1 MNISEMNSDDSNH
14 LKDGAGEGSGFSFSF
29 FDCDVV
35 FSAQP
40 SASPAPL
47 HRAVVPAQVVPS
59 EPVDF
64 YVGGE
69 EGVDECALVSIEGLV
84 LKRTTRP
91 PSRFPEGFK
100 ADHDVVSGKYEG
112 GYKVWECSLD
122 LVQYLGRVQCSLGA
136 PQQVLELGC
145 GQGFPGIAAL
155 QRFPSCRV
163 VFSDLNAEV
172 LQETTWRNIH
182 LNAQDVSK
190 VSPRV
195 MCVAGDWSS
204 LDTCAEL
211 IDPVTGQPL
220 QFDLILSAETLYTAE
235 STRALLAAISSRLAP
250 NGCALLANKRYYF
263 GLGGGTLEL
272 EQQIQNLPRS
282 ATDPTLSMAV
292 VQSVED
298 GQSNIRD
305 IISLTVARAACTV
318 ESITT

>member
-1 MNISEMNSDDSNH
+1 MSDEEAHNLGLGVAEVAS
-14 LKDGAGEGSGFSFSF
+14 LAGSGFSFSF
-29 FDCDVV
+29 FDAAP
-35 FSAQP
+35 STLP
-40 SASPAPL
+40 SALPAPL

-59 EPVDF
+59 EPVAF

-69 EGVDECALVSIEGLV
+69 EGVTECASVSVEGLV
-84 LKRTTRP
+84 LKRTTRL
-91 PSRFPEGFK
+91 PSRFPDGFK

-122 LVQYLGRVQCSLGA
+122 LVQYLGQFPCSLGV

-155 QRFPSCRV
+155 QRFPSCKV

-182 LNAQDVSK
+182 LNASNVS
-190 VSPRV
+190 RV

-204 LDTCAEL
+204 LESCAEL
-211 IDPVTGQPL
+211 IDPVTGRPL
-220 QFDLILSAETLYTAE
+220 QFDLILSAETLYTAD

-272 EQQIQNLPRS
+272 EQQIQNLPRR
-282 ATDPTLSMAV
+282 AAGPRLSMAV